1 MTMSP
6 NRFDKI
12 LVVDDST
19 GSLQLLMDLLS
30 KNGYTVYPASNG
42 KLALEFVQS
51 TLPDLILL
59 DIKMPGIDGYEVCQR
74 LKADERTVSIPIIFL
89 SALEDEP
96 DKVKGFQ
103 AGGVD
108 YITKPF
114 QPEELLA
121 RVGIHLRLRELTE
134 GLEQEVSVR
143 TEELTIANKRLEKEI
158 AERRQ
163 AEEALRRTSRALRTI
178 SASSMTLVRA
188 AEEEQFLADMCQ
200 AVVDQGGYRL
210 AWIGYKEHD
219 EARSVR
225 QVTCACCGG
234 GCPTVPRM
242 SWALNADGQNPA
254 SLALRLGTPQIAK
267 DILADPQHVS
277 WRGYALECGFASSLA
292 LPLKG
297 DGDEAFGVLNIC
309 AAEPGGFDG
318 DEIRLLQDLASD
330 VAFGVLSL
338 RTRQQRDHLERANI
352 RSLQRVKEALLGTV
366 GAVGRMAERRDPYT
380 GGHQSRVARL
390 ACAMAE
396 ELGLASDRIEGLR
409 IGAMIHDIG
418 KIAMPAEILNRPGRL
433 TAPELEILKSHAQV
447 GYEIIKDVSFP
458 WPVAEMVLQHH
469 ERLDGS
475 GYPRSLK
482 GDEIC
487 PEARI
492 IGIADAVDAVCAHRP
507 YRAAKGLEKA
517 LAIIAAERGRGF
529 DADAVDACLRL
540 FREKGYS
547 LTAGD
552 ESRGDGEEGQ
562 NV

>member
-1 MTMSP
+1 MSLD
-6 NRFDKI
+6 RFNKI
-12 LVVDDST
+12 LVVDDT
-19 GSLQLLMDLLS
+19 TASLQLLMDLLS
-30 KNGYTVYPASNG
+30 KKGYTVYPASDG
-42 KLALEFVQS
+42 KLALEFIQS

-74 LKADERTVSIPIIFL
+74 LKADERSASIPVIFL

-134 GLEQEVSVR
+134 GLEHEVSAR
-143 TEELTIANKRLEKEI
+143 TEELTITNKQLQKEI
-158 AERRQ
+158 AERKQ
-163 AEEALRRTSRALRTI
+163 AEAALRRTSRALRTI
-178 SASSMTLVRA
+178 SASSMTLIRA
-188 AEEEQFLADMCQ
+188 GEEEQFLADMCE
-200 AVVDQGGYRL
+200 AVVEQGGYRL

-219 EARSVR
+219 EDKSIRR
-225 QVTCACCGG
+225 VTSACGGG
-234 GCPTVPRM
+234 GCPSVPRM
-242 SWALNADGQNPA
+242 SWADNEYGQNPV
-254 SLALRLGTPQIAK
+254 SRALRLGTPQIAK
-267 DILADPQHVS
+267 DIPADPQHVS
-277 WRGYALECGFASSLA
+277 WRGHALECGFASCLA

-297 DGDEAFGVLNIC
+297 DGDEAFGVLSIC
-309 AAEPGGFDG
+309 AAEPGGFDE
-318 DEIRLLQDLASD
+318 DEIRLLQELASD

-338 RTRQQRDHLERANI
+338 RTRQQRDHLEQANL

-366 GAVGRMAERRDPYT
+366 SAVGRMAERRDPYT
-380 GGHQSRVARL
+380 AGHQTRVARL
-390 ACAMAE
+390 ACAIAA
-396 ELGLASDRIEGLR
+396 ELGLDADRIEGLR

-418 KIAMPAEILNRPGRL
+418 KIAMPAEILNRPGKL

-475 GYPRSLK
+475 GYPRSLE

-487 PEARI
+487 LEARI

-529 DADAVDACLRL
+529 DADVVDACVRL
-540 FREKGYS
+540 FMEKKYE
-547 LTAGD
+547 L
-552 ESRGDGEEGQ
+552 
-562 NV
+562 